1 MTFALY
7 SPYKTWKKGNLPCV
21 PTVNVEVSA
30 YSPLEDG
37 AILIGHSLASDGEV
51 DFVIDTLIKEL
62 ESVRKSAKKEL
73 KSINEKMRD

>member
-7 SPYKTWKKGNLPCV
+7 SPCKAWKKGNLPCV

-30 YSPLEDG
+30 FTQLEEG
-37 AILIGHSLASDGEV
+37 LILIGHNLASDGEV
-51 DFVIDTLIKEL
+51 DSVIDTLMKEL

-73 KSINEKMRD
+73 KAINEKMRD